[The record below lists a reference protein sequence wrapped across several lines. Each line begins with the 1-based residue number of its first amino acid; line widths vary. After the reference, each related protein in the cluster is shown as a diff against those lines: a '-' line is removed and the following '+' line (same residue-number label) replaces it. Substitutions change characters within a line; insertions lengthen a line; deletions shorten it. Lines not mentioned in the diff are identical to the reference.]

1 MAEDTTQQNARETLI
16 LKAGNTAAFREVFR
30 NYYSQLY
37 LYGYKIVQD
46 KTLLE
51 DTIQE
56 LFLELWNNNNIAEIQ
71 SVKAYLFKSLQY
83 KLYKKI
89 ALKKE
94 TTLGNSFLIDI
105 PFDLNKETLL
115 VEEENE
121 KEKAN
126 FIGELL
132 NELSPRQREI
142 IYLRFYR
149 DMSYEE
155 ISYIMQ
161 INYQAARNLLSQALK
176 ALKTAGARL
185 KQ

>member
-1 MAEDTTQQNARETLI
+1 MAEDTTQQNTCETLI
-16 LKAGNTAAFREVFR
+16 LRSGNTDFFREVFR
-30 NYYSQLY
+30 NYYSQLF

-46 KTLLE
+46 KNLLE

-56 LFLELWNNNNIAEIQ
+56 LFLELWNNNTSEIQ

-89 ALKKE
+89 SVRKE
-94 TTLGNSFLIDI
+94 ILLQDISIIDP
-105 PFDLNKETLL
+105 PFDMNKETML
-115 VEEENE
+115 VEEENQ
-121 KEKAN
+121 KEKAG
-126 FIGELL
+126 FIGDLL
-132 NELSPRQREI
+132 STLTPRQREI

-149 DMSYEE
+149 NMQYEE

-185 KQ
+185 K

>member
-1 MAEDTTQQNARETLI
+1 LAEDTTQQNARETLI
-16 LKAGNTAAFREVFR
+16 LKAGNTASFREVFR

-56 LFLELWNNNNIAEIQ
+56 LFLELWNNNTSEIQ
-71 SVKAYLFKSLQY
+71 SVRAYLFKSLQY

-89 ALKKE
+89 AVKKA
-94 TTLGNSFLIDI
+94 TPLGDSFIVDA
-105 PFDLNKETLL
+105 PFDINKETLL
-115 VEEENE
+115 VEEETE

-126 FIGELL
+126 FVGELL
-132 NELSPRQREI
+132 NTLSPRQREI

-149 DMSYEE
+149 NMSYEE

-161 INYQAARNLLSQALK
+161 INYQAARNLLSQSLK
-176 ALKTAGARL
+176 ALKTAGAGL
-185 KQ
+185 K